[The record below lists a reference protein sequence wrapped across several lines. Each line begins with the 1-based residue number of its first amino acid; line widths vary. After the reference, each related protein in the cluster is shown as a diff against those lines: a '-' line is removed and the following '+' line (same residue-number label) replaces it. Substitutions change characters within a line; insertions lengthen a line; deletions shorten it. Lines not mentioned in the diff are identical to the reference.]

1 MRRRETGF
9 TLIEL
14 MITIAIVAILSAV
27 AIPSYSNYV
36 QRGRLTEAFTMLSAM
51 QPKAEEQWSNNRT
64 YAGLQLPTNTVN
76 FSYTAD
82 LKDSSYTITAS
93 GINKMADFEFT
104 IDQNGNRATTRVP
117 TGWTAS
123 TSCWID
129 RKGGQC
135 VQ

>member
-1 MRRRETGF
+1 
-9 TLIEL
+9 
-14 MITIAIVAILSAV
+14 
-27 AIPSYSNYV
+27 
-36 QRGRLTEAFTMLSAM
+36 MLSAM

>member
-27 AIPSYSNYV
+27 AIPAYGNYV